1 MWVVKFCAGCQ
12 KSERRNF
19 IMLQSPPS
27 SIETKASWAVAT
39 AALVTMLMAF
49 GAAWIT
55 AVALKDIAAEVDGV
69 RSIPA
74 LASALAWLGSGV
86 GGILMGR
93 IAEKVGTRWTVIF
106 GSLMIA
112 VGLAISTLGPPW
124 PLWIGHGIF
133 IGLIGLGGINAPMY
147 IYVSRWFDRRRGSAL
162 ALISSGSYLAG
173 AMWPPMFERAIANF
187 GWRETM
193 LWYALAEVVVI
204 IPLAVIYF
212 CAPPELIL
220 PAAPHDSAAGKARVL
235 GWPPNLV
242 FGVICAAAV
251 LCCVPMAMPQ
261 GHLVA
266 FCSDLGISRSAGA
279 LMLSVL
285 LGTAFLSRLI
295 WGAISDRIGGLATV
309 LIGSAWQSASMT
321 AFLLTQNEVGLFTV
335 AAAFGLG
342 FSGIIPAYV
351 LALRELF
358 PASEASWRIPTLLL
372 FSGAGMALGGWLAGL
387 LYDHFAYYAPAFAT
401 GVGANILNLL
411 LIGILV
417 ARQRLRFRWHRER
430 QRRSPR
436 SRLQPRTPKP
446 PMPSLPP
453 RQSRKTPRRTS
464 QDATTSVCG
473 EIGCGAPAYGSKA
486 GSQSPPQLADRIA
499 SPQTTPAKTA
509 SSVSTATIGANTN
522 AIMPITAST
531 LAQRIRREV
540 IGAVATRSGASS
552 PEIDSRASR
561 PASPPRGPSPT

>member
-1 MWVVKFCAGCQ
+1 
-12 KSERRNF
+12 
-19 IMLQSPPS
+19 MLQPS
-27 SIETKASWAVAT
+27 SSVETKASWAVAT

-74 LASALAWLGSGV
+74 LAGALVWLGSGL

-93 IAEKVGTRWTVIF
+93 IADKIGTRWTVIF
-106 GSLMIA
+106 GALMI
-112 VGLAISTLGPPW
+112 GLGLTISTFGPRW
-124 PLWIGHGIF
+124 PLWIGHGLF

-173 AMWPPMFERAIANF
+173 AMWPPLFERVIAGF
-187 GWRETM
+187 GWRQTM
-193 LWYALAEVVVI
+193 LWYAIAEIVVI
-204 IPLAVIYF
+204 IPLAAIYF
-212 CAPPELIL
+212 RAPPEVIH
-220 PAAPHDSAAGKARVL
+220 PAAATLGDGKSAGVL

-242 FGVICAAAV
+242 FAMMCAAAV
-251 LCCVPMAMPQ
+251 LCCIPMAMPQ

-266 FCSDLGISRSAGA
+266 FCSDLGISASIGA

-285 LGTAFLSRLI
+285 LGTAFLSRQI

-309 LIGSAWQSASMT
+309 LIGSAWQAASMT
-321 AFLLTQNEVGLFTV
+321 ALLFTQSEAGLFTI

-372 FSGAGMALGGWLAGL
+372 FSGCGMALGGWLAGL
-387 LYDHFAYYAPAFAT
+387 LYDHFGYYAPAFAA
-401 GVGANILNLL
+401 GIGANIFNLL

-417 ARQRLRFRWHRER
+417 GRG
-430 QRRSPR
+430 RSH
-436 SRLQPRTPKP
+436 
-446 PMPSLPP
+446 
-453 RQSRKTPRRTS
+453 
-464 QDATTSVCG
+464 A
-473 EIGCGAPAYGSKA
+473 AFAA
-486 GSQSPPQLADRIA
+486 A
-499 SPQTTPAKTA
+499 
-509 SSVSTATIGANTN
+509 
-522 AIMPITAST
+522 
-531 LAQRIRREV
+531 
-540 IGAVATRSGASS
+540 
-552 PEIDSRASR
+552 
-561 PASPPRGPSPT
+561 